1 MSVEIEHR
9 RWYLTVL
16 VVLAVALAG
25 CSGSDGTGTGT
36 SASTTA
42 GPVSET
48 AEPSS
53 TVTSTG
59 TPTVT
64 ATATPTATA
73 TTASAATGT
82 PVERGT
88 TFGVEVT
95 NTTDPDGDGRYA
107 SFDLRVRAN
116 TSMPNADGPDEPGE
130 PYFAV
135 LDGGSD
141 AFETGEVDRTRNGVF
156 VIPVNESAL
165 ETSRIGEYN
174 ITVVLYDQDLAFDDA
189 IASASVTVPFGTA
202 GMQTDRPTEMT
213 SGTTRST
220 AEAGSTTSPTTARV
234 TTAATQTETDR
245 ETQASSE
252 EAGQGRVATVTRVV
266 DGDTVEVRFEDGEED
281 TIRLLG
287 VDTPETSS
295 ENDPAEFEGIP
306 ETTAGYDHLANWGD
320 RATEFATEELDGEQ
334 VRVLTDPEADRRGSY
349 DRLLAY
355 VYTDDEESFN
365 RRLLDEGYA
374 RMYDSTFSKR
384 EAFADAER
392 EARQEER
399 GLWDFDGATST
410 ATPAPES
417 TPTDDP
423 ETEEEDED
431 GGGGAGGGLETPTP
445 SNDGDLPDPYDCG
458 DFDSQ
463 EVAQQ
468 VLDSESGDPSGLD
481 EDGDGVA
488 CESLS

>member
-1 MSVEIEHR
+1 MSVEIEIR
-9 RWYLTVL
+9 RWYLTML
-16 VVLAVALAG
+16 VVLAVTLAG
-25 CSGSDGTGTGT
+25 CSGGDGTGTGT

-42 GPVSET
+42 SPVSET

-59 TPTVT
+59 TPTAT
-64 ATATPTATA
+64 ASPTATPTATA
-73 TTASAATGT
+73 TSTATETPVKQGATEMMTGT
-82 PVERGT
+82 
-88 TFGVEVT
+88 
-95 NTTDPDGDGRYA
+95 A
-107 SFDLRVRAN
+107 
-116 TSMPNADGPDEPGE
+116 
-130 PYFAV
+130 
-135 LDGGSD
+135 
-141 AFETGEVDRTRNGVF
+141 
-156 VIPVNESAL
+156 
-165 ETSRIGEYN
+165 
-174 ITVVLYDQDLAFDDA
+174 
-189 IASASVTVPFGTA
+189 
-202 GMQTDRPTEMT
+202 
-213 SGTTRST
+213 RST
-220 AEAGSTTSPTTARV
+220 AEPEPTDSLTTA
-234 TTAATQTETDR
+234 TGTATDTSTETDSG
-245 ETQASSE
+245 TQASSE
-252 EAGQGRVATVTRVV
+252 GGEEQGRIATITRII
-266 DGDTVEVRFEDGEED
+266 DGDTMEVRFEDGEED

-287 VDTPETSS
+287 VDTPETFT

-334 VRVLTDPEADRRGSY
+334 VRVMTDPEADQRGSFG
-349 DRLLAY
+349 RLLAY
-355 VYTDDEESFN
+355 VYTDGRESFN

-374 RMYDSTFSKR
+374 RMHDSTFSKR

-392 EARQEER
+392 EAQQEER

-423 ETEEEDED
+423 ETEEES
-431 GGGGAGGGLETPTP
+431 GGAGGGLETPTP